1 MMTSTGS
8 SQTALA
14 IPTLSLGGRVA
25 LLTGASS
32 GIGAHWARL
41 LAAAGAH
48 VVLCARRADRLER
61 LRAEITAAGGES
73 IAVAMDVTDEA
84 STIAAY
90 DAAERAFGPVDT
102 VIANAGAS
110 TGGPT
115 TEQAVEAFD
124 QMTAINLRGVFLT
137 AREGAKR
144 MIAAGSEQSGR
155 GRILLTSSITAF
167 DVNPGV
173 AAYSATKAGVIQMG
187 RVMARDWIRQ
197 GINVNII
204 CPGWIRTDLNAE
216 WFDSPGG
223 QKQIQSFARK
233 RLSLESDLDV
243 PLLFLCSDLSRGVT
257 GTAVTIDDGQSL

>member
-1 MMTSTGS
+1 MS
-8 SQTALA
+8 SAGAGRTAPSVPSFDLN
-14 IPTLSLGGRVA
+14 GRVA

-32 GIGAHWARL
+32 GIGARWAQL
-41 LAAAGAH
+41 LAAAGAR
-48 VVLCARRADRLER
+48 VVLCARRVDRLER
-61 LRAEITAAGGES
+61 LRTEIASTGGQS

-84 STIAAY
+84 STVAAY
-90 DAAERAFGPVDT
+90 DAAERAFGHVDT
-102 VIANAGAS
+102 VIANAGTS

-115 TEQAVEAFD
+115 TEQSVEIFD
-124 QMTAINLRGVFLT
+124 QMTSINLRGVFLT

-155 GRILLTSSITAF
+155 GRILLTSSVTAF

-223 QKQIQSFARK
+223 QKQIQSFARR

>member
-1 MMTSTGS
+1 MTSTGS
-8 SQTALA
+8 SQAALA
-14 IPTLSLGGRVA
+14 VPSFDLGGRVA

-32 GIGAHWARL
+32 GIGARWSRL
-41 LAAAGAH
+41 LAAAGVR
-48 VVLCARRADRLER
+48 VVLCARRAGRLEQ
-61 LRAEITAAGGES
+61 LRSEIVAAGGKA
-73 IAVAMDVTDEA
+73 IAVTMDVTDEA

-90 DAAERAFGPVDT
+90 DAAQEAFGPVDT
-102 VIANAGAS
+102 VIANAGTS

-115 TEQAVEAFD
+115 TEQPIEIFD

-137 AREGAKR
+137 AREGARR
-144 MIAAGSEQSGR
+144 MIKAGSEQSGR
-155 GRILLTSSITAF
+155 GRILLTSSVTAF

-197 GINVNII
+197 GINVNMI
-204 CPGWIRTDLNAE
+204 CPGWIRTDLNSE